1 MSLSEIDDLY
11 IQKKIDNHNMSFTDA
26 YGVVQSEKRIKK
38 IISEDTLHMKLD
50 QLLLKQHQNLKNYLD
65 TDSQSSGFFSSEDEI
80 QKKSHYRNCL
90 THKQEKLTLMCS
102 DLYCQKKG
110 PICHV
115 CLLEDHSDHLE
126 KTGDLDYYLHQIDS
140 YLKLHKVGQSKQED
154 INDILIDFKFLI
166 DQQKKK
172 ITLLLEQI
180 DNQAKAFIQQ
190 IKVIVLNFISSSQEN
205 KQIKSL
211 SFKQADLYLNR
222 QNIFQTNQFLCR
234 LISRIFFLFKENSEK
249 DTAQIIHVI
258 NRIQDDQNKMT
269 TSTYIK
275 EIGDLTQ
282 YFEFYS
288 QTKQIYRKEVM
299 RELFLNKIQNMIN
312 EKTDIIYQ
320 NIHGIY
326 KSLYKILDTLNEIQ
340 IQKHKIQDFPKIN
353 LEQIEKQQRIK
364 IAHLN
369 WIRNVV
375 TFEMTDYEIDNLGI
389 RNEIIDNVCI
399 VSCSDDM
406 TIKFWVNYAGEG
418 PYNFRVLKEI
428 SQAHDKEIFVMRVQL
443 MNNISKKKLIQTC
456 SESSNILLTGQ
467 NGKIKIWNWVLG
479 KCVNEIQTRSQ
490 FLNDFILLENPQ
502 SRLVCNSGG
511 KNLIV
516 LIDWAIFDGLTIRT
530 IHPKENGREIV
541 SLCRIER
548 KSSAINKNINIIKKK
563 IDAFHQQ
570 ILEENKQG
578 RKKQQNQ
585 IEEDN
590 LNENEDAN
598 GDLFAVCFAGENG
611 VVKVYNQNGDCL
623 NTLERKDSD
632 WAVCLESM
640 KVLKYYPKATFGEN
654 QVYAL
659 VTASDSSTLSVYTNR
674 EVFKKEKAHEGMIR
688 GLCVWE
694 VRDGLNLRNIILTA
708 GDQDVLIKM
717 WEGVDG
723 QLLRSINA
731 SQSGLR
737 WRSLTCYQPKKLDK
751 QNGTKQSDQYYIV
764 FGSKHGTIYIFGA
777 SK

>member
-11 IQKKIDNHNMSFTDA
+11 IQKKIDNYNMSFTEA
-26 YGVVQSEKRIKK
+26 FGVAQSEKKIKK
-38 IISEDTLHMKLD
+38 IISEDTLNMKLD
-50 QLLLKQHQNLKNYLD
+50 QLIVKQHQSQKNYLD
-65 TDSQSSGFFSSEDEI
+65 SDSQSSGFFSSEDEI

-102 DLYCQKKG
+102 DLYCQRKG

-126 KTGDLDYYLHQIDS
+126 KTGDLDYYLRQIDS
-140 YLKLHKVGQSKQED
+140 YLKQHKVGQSKQED

-172 ITLLLEQI
+172 ITLLLQQI
-180 DNQAKAFIQQ
+180 DDQAKAFIQQ
-190 IKVIVLNFISSSQEN
+190 I
-205 KQIKSL
+205 
-211 SFKQADLYLNR
+211 
-222 QNIFQTNQFLCR
+222 
-234 LISRIFFLFKENSEK
+234 KENSEK

-269 TSTYIK
+269 TGTYIK

-299 RELFLNKIQNMIN
+299 RELFLNKIQHMIN

-326 KSLYKILDTLNEIQ
+326 KSLYKILDTLNEVQ

-375 TFEMTDYEIDNLGI
+375 TFEMTDYEIDKLGI

-443 MNNISKKKLIQTC
+443 MSNISKKKLIQTC
-456 SESSNILLTGQ
+456 SECSNILLTGQ

-590 LNENEDAN
+590 LDENEDAN
-598 GDLFAVCFAGENG
+598 GDLFAVCFSGENG

-623 NTLERKDSD
+623 NTLERKDPD
-632 WAVCLESM
+632 WAVCFESM

-654 QVYAL
+654 QTYAL

-764 FGSKHGTIYIFGA
+764 FGSKHGTIYIFGS